1 MHEKALH
8 RAYLRQGPGMEKTG
22 LSTLDRRCCKKLRG
36 SLSWTRVT
44 PLEIRNGQILVTK
57 AVETDYSSHGVGSS
71 EV

>member
-1 MHEKALH
+1 MERPFIGPISAE
-8 RAYLRQGPGMEKTG
+8 AQGWERLAFRLWT
-22 LSTLDRRCCKKLRG
+22 DVVARLRG

-57 AVETDYSSHGVGSS
+57 AVETDYSNHGVGSS